1 MGNFSTQAKWI
12 GTGEHVVERN
22 TSYQSPAVQFRK
34 TFTLAQEEIGG
45 AVCRICGLGCYVLYI
60 NGKKVGDDV
69 LSPAFTA
76 YDKRALYVEYEIEDY
91 LVAGENVIAIKL
103 GNGFYNQMTEDTW
116 GFYQASWREC
126 VKVLFEIE
134 TKNGVAC
141 HTDRSWKM
149 TPHGE
154 TVHNAIRTGEYFDNR
169 RADGWKE
176 LGYDDSEWFNAVMV
190 SPPGGKLCKMTMP
203 PIRECAYY
211 PVERKWKSEKGWVF
225 DFGKNITGY
234 IRMQLAGK
242 AGETA
247 VFRYAEKCNGNE
259 IDSSNLDWYVTGNVE
274 FSTDKYTFSGNGV
287 ETWHPEF
294 VYHGFRYVEVSGI
307 ENEPPT
313 DALTACFVHTD
324 LPQKGEFACSHE
336 LMNWIYDAGVRSFLG
351 NWHGISEDCP
361 HREKNGWTGDAAV
374 SSDYA
379 VALFDMKEAY
389 KKWLYDMYDA
399 QRENGQLAAI
409 VPTSGWG
416 YNWGSGPAW
425 DCALFFL
432 PYALYKE
439 TGDKENL
446 LLIYEWAKKY
456 LDYAKYYREN
466 GLVCYGLS
474 DWCPPQ
480 DLGDLKLMSNR
491 LSDSCYY
498 YKMQKIMAELC
509 LLRGDSDK
517 ASVYEKEAEET
528 KNGVLK
534 EYVCGDSV
542 DNDGQGALAEVLFFD
557 IVEGEQAQAIAK
569 KLAETVRKDNYV
581 FKVGILGMKAL
592 LNALSKY
599 GYTADAYKIVNR
611 YDYPSYGYLKERG
624 ATTLWESWN
633 GSGSLNHH
641 MYGDVVHWLFR
652 NIGGLQNTGVA
663 YDTCVLKP
671 YFFEENCSA
680 KSKTTTPKGEI
691 SFAWSKQGDEFE
703 ADVICPQGVKA
714 TLKIDGVEE
723 RVVQTGKVKMKLK

>member
-1 MGNFSTQAKWI
+1 MSIFSTQAKWI
-12 GTGEHVVERN
+12 ATGEHVVERN

-34 TFTLAQEEIGG
+34 TFILEKGG
-45 AVCRICGLGCYVLYI
+45 KNAVCRICGLGCYVLYI

-76 YDKRALYVEYEIEDY
+76 YDKRALYVEYDVESY
-91 LVAGENVIAIKL
+91 LQEGENVVAVKV

-126 VKVLFEIE
+126 VKLILEIQTE
-134 TKNGVAC
+134 DGIICA
-141 HTDRSWKM
+141 TDRSWKM
-149 TPHGE
+149 TPHGA
-154 TVHNAIRTGEYFDNR
+154 TVHNAIRTGEFFDAR
-169 RADGWKE
+169 REDNWTE
-176 LGYDDSEWFNAVMV
+176 NGYDDSAWFNAVMT

-211 PVERKWKSEKGWVF
+211 SAQKVWKSEKGWVF

-234 IRMQLAGK
+234 ISMKMSGK
-242 AGETA
+242 EGETA
-247 VFRYAEKCNGNE
+247 VFRYAEKCKGTE
-259 IDSSNLDWYVTGNVE
+259 IDASNLDWYVTGNVE
-274 FSTDKYTFSGNGV
+274 FSTDKYTFSGKGI
-287 ETWHPEF
+287 EKWKPQF

-307 ENEPPT
+307 EKEPT
-313 DALTACFVHTD
+313 MDALTACFVHTD
-324 LPQKGEFACSHE
+324 LKQKGAFSCDDE

-361 HREKNGWTGDAAV
+361 HREKNGWTGDAAI
-374 SSDYA
+374 SCDYA

-389 KKWLYDMYDA
+389 KKWLCDMSDA

-439 TGDKENL
+439 TGDSECL
-446 LLIYEWAKKY
+446 LLIYDWAKKY
-456 LDYAKYYREN
+456 LEYAKYYEEN
-466 GLVCYGLS
+466 KLVCFGLS

-480 DLGDLKLMSNR
+480 DLGDLKLMDNR

-498 YKMQKIMAELC
+498 YKMQKVMEEIC
-509 LLRGDSDK
+509 LLRG
-517 ASVYEKEAEET
+517 EKEEATVYATAAEET
-528 KNGVLK
+528 RKAIIN
-534 EYVCGDSV
+534 EYVDGDNV
-542 DNDGQGALAEVLFFD
+542 NNNGQGALAEVLFFD

-599 GYTADAYKIVNR
+599 GYTEDAYKIVNR
-611 YDYPSYGYLKERG
+611 YDYPSYGYLKEHG

-641 MYGDVVHWLFR
+641 MYGDVVHWMLR
-652 NIGGLQNTGVA
+652 NIGGIQNTGIA
-663 YDTCVLKP
+663 YNTCVLQP
-671 YFFEENCSA
+671 YFYAENCGA
-680 KSKTTTPKGEI
+680 ESKVQTLGGELR
-691 SFAWSKQGDEFE
+691 FAWKKRGKELE
-703 ADVICPQGVKA
+703 TDVICP
-714 TLKIDGVEE
+714 DGVEATL
-723 RVVQTGKVKMKLK
+723 RVAGKELPVKTGKTKITLD